1 MMSTVDVEP
10 HPDRVANLLG
20 ALVVGLND
28 AVGSAMARAAGLDAT
43 GVSAL
48 LLVQAHP
55 GLSITELA
63 AALDLTHSGAV
74 RTLERLV
81 DRDLVRRAAGPD
93 RRTRGL
99 YLTGAGEGGAQEAL
113 AAPPRGVG
121 GALGASAAPRQ
132 EAFVRGVEEA
142 LAARRRVLG
151 GALGASAASGQEAF
165 VRVLEQ
171 VLAALPGTRADAWR
185 ICRTCEHAVCRGPAC
200 PVGHAVTLAETRA
213 PRSRPSSTEES

>member
-1 MMSTVDVEP
+1 MISTVDAEP

-28 AVGSAMARAAGLDAT
+28 AVGSAMARAAGLDST

-81 DRDLVRRAAGPD
+81 DRDLVRRAPGPD

-99 YLTGAGEGGAQEAL
+99 YLTGSGDGVAQRAL
-113 AAPPRGVG
+113 D
-121 GALGASAAPRQ
+121 
-132 EAFVRGVEEA
+132 
-142 LAARRRVLG
+142 ARRRVLG
-151 GALGASAASGQEAF
+151 TALGASAASEQEAF
-165 VRVLEQ
+165 VRALEQ

-200 PVGHAVTLAETRA
+200 PVGHAVTLAEARD

>member
-1 MMSTVDVEP
+1 MDAEP

-81 DRDLVRRAAGPD
+81 DRDLVRRAPGPD

-99 YLTGAGEGGAQEAL
+99 HLTGSGEDVAQEAL
-113 AAPPRGVG
+113 AARRLVLA
-121 GALGASAAPRQ
+121 GALGASA
-132 EAFVRGVEEA
+132 V
-142 LAARRRVLG
+142 
-151 GALGASAASGQEAF
+151 SGQETF
-165 VRVLEQ
+165 VRALEQ

-200 PVGHAVTLAETRA
+200 PVGHAVTLAEARA

>member
-63 AALDLTHSGAV
+63 AGLDLTHSGAV

-99 YLTGAGEGGAQEAL
+99 YLTGAGEDVAQ
-113 AAPPRGVG
+113 
-121 GALGASAAPRQ
+121 
-132 EAFVRGVEEA
+132 EA

-165 VRVLEQ
+165 VRALEQ